1 MKALRP
7 LERAADV
14 IEFTWSH
21 PANRSHRLRST
32 LSAIRFQLMGRL
44 LGRRERAAVGNRSVI
59 EADARVYHSAR
70 ALYANPVDWNEMH
83 AWRDALGPG
92 SLFVDVGANV
102 GLYTILAI
110 EAGAEV
116 ISVEPSRIARDRLG
130 SNLRLN
136 GYTAE
141 VVPAALGETEGTLR
155 LTTELDNQNH
165 LVLDGDSEGVESE
178 EVPVLTLDGLVG
190 DRTIDGLKVDVEGA
204 ELLVLLKL
212 YPFFRLMEPGNHFD
226 TPEVAN
232 KFSIGKIVVTQNDDK
247 WVVIPRAK
255 DYGLYILNKTN
266 DQTKA
271 INVTARFVNSDGE
284 FFTDMPDIQSIAVD
298 LNGEIWVGTAG
309 GVAVYS
315 NPEQIW
321 TENVLY
327 AARPG
332 LNLHDGLFIRC
343 WKRKS
348 SLPLL

>member
-204 ELLVLLKL
+204 ELLVLRGAQRLLAERRIKL
-212 YPFFRLMEPGNHFD
+212 
-226 TPEVAN
+226 
-232 KFSIGKIVVTQNDDK
+232 
-247 WVVIPRAK
+247 
-255 DYGLYILNKTN
+255 
-266 DQTKA
+266 
-271 INVTARFVNSDGE
+271 
-284 FFTDMPDIQSIAVD
+284 IQ
-298 LNGEIWVGTAG
+298 LEWNE
-309 GVAVYS
+309 
-315 NPEQIW
+315 
-321 TENVLY
+321 
-327 AARPG
+327 
-332 LNLHDGLFIRC
+332 
-343 WKRKS
+343 S
-348 SLPLL
+348 SLDLLQEDRSPIAELLASNGYELHRPNERGELIPLTDDGFGADVFAKPS